1 MKTLIKKIIAG
12 VMVLCLVSTLN
23 CQTTYAKEYNN
34 EEIIIG
40 EYDGPLQDFS
50 VQTNNSR
57 SISNVRIYSYATYDR
72 STGIKIHIKLYVPA
86 WESPQPEFTAMSG
99 IVSTTMHNR
108 TEQKGY
114 YATALGEKTISTDVS
129 TGVYGASGEKGT
141 INVSGV
147 ATSNNALGN
156 GGGYSISY
164 AITIP

>member
-12 VMVLCLVSTLN
+12 VMVLCWVSTLN

-72 STGIKIHIKLYVPA
+72 STGIKVHIKLYVPA

-99 IVSTTMHNR
+99 IVSKKAIMQLHWAKKQYQPMYRLEFMVLVVKKVPLTFLVWQLRIMPWATVVDILYPMQSLFHN
-108 TEQKGY
+108 TY
-114 YATALGEKTISTDVS
+114 
-129 TGVYGASGEKGT
+129 
-141 INVSGV
+141 
-147 ATSNNALGN
+147 
-156 GGGYSISY
+156 
-164 AITIP
+164 

>member
-1 MKTLIKKIIAG
+1 MRKNTIMKNHHRRIRW
-12 VMVLCLVSTLN
+12 
-23 CQTTYAKEYNN
+23 TTSR
-34 EEIIIG
+34 
-40 EYDGPLQDFS
+40 FS

-72 STGIKIHIKLYVPA
+72 STGIKVHIKLYVPA

-147 ATSNNALGN
+147 ATSNNAWATVWIFYILCN
-156 GGGYSISY
+156 HYSI
-164 AITIP
+164 IHTN